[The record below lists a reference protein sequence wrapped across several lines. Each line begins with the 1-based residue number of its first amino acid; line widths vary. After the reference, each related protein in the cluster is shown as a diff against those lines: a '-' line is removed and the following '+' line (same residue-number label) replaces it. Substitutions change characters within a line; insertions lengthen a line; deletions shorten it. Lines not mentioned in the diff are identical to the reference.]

1 MTKKNGVLVSFI
13 GSRGSG
19 KTTIANVV
27 DNELRDLEYTC
38 ARQHVG
44 LSRRPLWKGILTAI
58 SLWRFFNYE
67 IMRYLGFYGR
77 SRRWVPSL
85 YRLYLPLAFMHD
97 INLLKTE
104 RADVLIYDSN
114 VFRGLIASL
123 EKKELSEQEIQ
134 QFYKRHILS
143 EVDQVT
149 LAVIDTSP
157 DEGVE
162 RWQERDGVILTPEE
176 KQKEVKQR
184 LKTQRATEVLIRTLQ
199 DLDAVHVVRLDGSR
213 LPAENAAR
221 IVASITIS
229 D

>member
-1 MTKKNGVLVSFI
+1 M
-13 GSRGSG
+13 
-19 KTTIANVV
+19 
-27 DNELRDLEYTC
+27 
-38 ARQHVG
+38 
-44 LSRRPLWKGILTAI
+44 
-58 SLWRFFNYE
+58 
-67 IMRYLGFYGR
+67 
-77 SRRWVPSL
+77 
-85 YRLYLPLAFMHD
+85 
-97 INLLKTE
+97 
-104 RADVLIYDSN
+104 LIYDSN